1 MQNISQ
7 PLGKWERLLC
17 KQNIISWAFAW
28 AALSLF
34 TYIFFSGAASGVE
47 RPFWY
52 RIFTAYFLQNIPS
65 LVAGILCI
73 RNGLS
78 KRIPSGSKVWLLMGI
93 ALISYLIGNIF
104 FSSWELIWH
113 LNSTGSLGDPFFV
126 IFYLCLSLAMLI
138 AIRTKRVRLKMYQ
151 WSIILG
157 IVTYS
162 SMIAV
167 WVLKPP
173 ATSTE
178 IVAPVAI
185 VQTTTTNSPATA
197 TTAPTITPP
206 AAEPEVTAPEWVM
219 FFDGILKPYG
229 TMLNS
234 FYVWSDVFLLVL
246 AIVMILAF
254 WSGRLSN
261 AWQFNAQAIACYY
274 IADMWFAYAGN
285 HIKDYQGGFMVEVF
299 WILGAIQFA
308 VAAGVEFD
316 HMLSL
321 QDIEEPLMETY

>member
-7 PLGKWERLLC
+7 PSGKWERLLC

-34 TYIFFSGAASGVE
+34 TYVSFSGAAAGVE

-52 RIFTAYFLQNIPS
+52 RIFTAYFLQNIPT
-65 LVAGILCI
+65 LVAGVLCI

-78 KRIPSGSKVWLLMGI
+78 RRMPSGNRFWLLMGI

-113 LNSTGSLGDPFFV
+113 LNSTGSLGDPFFL
-126 IFYLCLSLAMLI
+126 IFYLCLSLAIII
-138 AIRTKRVRLKMYQ
+138 AIRSKDVRLKMYH
-151 WSIILG
+151 WSIMLG
-157 IVTYS
+157 IATYAG
-162 SMIAV
+162 MIAV

-173 ATSTE
+173 TSAE
-178 IVAPVAI
+178 IVAPVAV
-185 VQTTTTNSPATA
+185 VQTTTTASPATA
-197 TTAPTITPP
+197 TTAPAITPA
-206 AAEPEVTAPEWVM
+206 AAEPEVIAPEWVM

-229 TMLNS
+229 TTLNS

-261 AWQFNAQAIACYY
+261 AWQFNAQAITCYY
-274 IADMWFAYAGN
+274 IADMWYAYAGN
-285 HIKDYQGGFMVEVF
+285 HVKDYQGGFTLEVF

-308 VAAGVEFD
+308 VAAGIEFD

-321 QDIEEPLMETY
+321 QRQEESLMEIY